1 VLLWR
6 LVRLYLDSRYSFSSF
21 LPRVRRFFL
30 YLQPKIHKVV
40 GGGDLTAK
48 GLTVKAHAFTASAKE
63 AIEANGGNCVVLSK
77 TTHTPLPAVVEE

>member
-1 VLLWR
+1 M
-6 LVRLYLDSRYSFSSF
+6 
-21 LPRVRRFFL
+21 
-30 YLQPKIHKVV
+30 
-40 GGGDLTAK
+40 TAK